1 MRITDTYS
9 MYDFY
14 EFVQGMSIL
23 LACIFVSTC
32 IFSIGFF
39 IIEKTKLALSLLIS
53 NIVLIIVCLFFIV
66 YMDYLQVR

>member
-1 MRITDTYS
+1 MGTTDTYS
-9 MYDFY
+9 IYEFY
-14 EFVQGMSIL
+14 GFVQGMSVL
-23 LACIFVSTC
+23 LACIFVGTC
-32 IFSIGFF
+32 IYSIGFF